1 MTYVLFTKE
10 SCKFCTLAKE
20 LLEKEGET
28 YVAYDVDEHPSIKS
42 FLLESNLTT
51 VPQVFEDGYY
61 VGGYDNLKLEFESG
75 YGPSNRRRHPSVQS
89 DILG

>member
-20 LLEKEGET
+20 LLDKEQEV

-42 FLLESNLTT
+42 FLIDSGLTT
-51 VPQVFEDGYY
+51 VPQIFDSGYH
-61 VGGYDNLKLEFESG
+61 VGGYDSLQDYLARFD
-75 YGPSNRRRHPSVQS
+75 GPSNRC
-89 DILG
+89 